1 MKMEDRINKKFL
13 DDLKNLPKVSAPENF
28 EEGLWRKI
36 YSADDKKEFF
46 IQKIFSINRFIPAA
60 ATLVAI
66 VIVFFLIN
74 SNASDYEDPFM
85 IEPPVR
91 EDLITVSNDD
101 AGVTQ
106 MIQKKQNSKQHRI
119 ESDQANRN
127 LKEENSVQ
135 QLNDSTPQKPAL
147 EGRESSGVMSSQ
159 PMVIDDAIESETI
172 TKDELNFLKKT
183 VSEQEKRE
191 ILELKK
197 KIKASEVSKAE

>member
-46 IQKIFSINRFIPAA
+46 IQKIFSINRFIPAS

-197 KIKASEVSKAE
+197 KIKASEVPKAE

>member
-1 MKMEDRINKKFL
+1 MKMEDRINKQL
-13 DDLKNLPKVSAPENF
+13 SDDLKNLPKVSAPENF

-46 IQKIFSINRFIPAA
+46 IQKIFSINRFIPAS

-147 EGRESSGVMSSQ
+147 EGKESSGVMSSQ

-197 KIKASEVSKAE
+197 KIKASEVPKAE

>member
-1 MKMEDRINKKFL
+1 MEDRINKKFL

-46 IQKIFSINRFIPAA
+46 IQKIFSINRFIPAS

>member
-46 IQKIFSINRFIPAA
+46 IQKIFSINRFIPAS

-147 EGRESSGVMSSQ
+147 EGKKSSGVMSSQ

>member
-1 MKMEDRINKKFL
+1 MKMEDRINKQL
-13 DDLKNLPKVSAPENF
+13 SDDLKNLPKVSAPENF

-46 IQKIFSINRFIPAA
+46 TEKIFSINKFIPAA

-127 LKEENSVQ
+127 LKEENSVR

-197 KIKASEVSKAE
+197 KIKASEVPKAE

>member
-1 MKMEDRINKKFL
+1 MEDRINKKFL

-36 YSADDKKEFF
+36 YSADDKKEYF
-46 IQKIFSINRFIPAA
+46 IQKIFSINRFIPAS

-197 KIKASEVSKAE
+197 KIKASEVPKAE

>member
-36 YSADDKKEFF
+36 YSADDKKEYF
-46 IQKIFSINRFIPAA
+46 IQKIFSINRFIPAS

-147 EGRESSGVMSSQ
+147 EGKKSSGVMSSQ

-197 KIKASEVSKAE
+197 KIKASEVPKAE

>member
-1 MKMEDRINKKFL
+1 MEDRINKKFL

>member
-1 MKMEDRINKKFL
+1 MKMEDRINKRFL

-46 IQKIFSINRFIPAA
+46 IQNIFSINRFIPAA

-106 MIQKKQNSKQHRI
+106 MIQKKQNSKQYRI

-147 EGRESSGVMSSQ
+147 EGKKSSGVMSSQ

-197 KIKASEVSKAE
+197 KIKASEVPKAE

>member
-36 YSADDKKEFF
+36 YSADDKKEYF
-46 IQKIFSINRFIPAA
+46 IQKIFSINRFIPAS

-197 KIKASEVSKAE
+197 KIKASEVPKAE

>member
-1 MKMEDRINKKFL
+1 MKMEDRINKQL
-13 DDLKNLPKVSAPENF
+13 SDDLKNLPKVSAPENF

-106 MIQKKQNSKQHRI
+106 MIQKKQNSKQYRI

-147 EGRESSGVMSSQ
+147 EGKKSSGVMSSQ

>member
-46 IQKIFSINRFIPAA
+46 IQKIFSINRFIPAS